1 MKKNIIW
8 LLALT
13 LFISCGD
20 DNSEDFDP
28 TRLEIVTGMNV
39 ITPEGITT
47 EQWGNPNIPT
57 NPNYNIF
64 PKPAFESI
72 RVITPNAIEQI
83 WLVRGVPT
91 QLLSETDFDQ
101 VFEQSPYQLAD
112 VEANAFR
119 TFEPAGATDVN
130 LSLDGITQGYY
141 RIFIQLQ
148 NGSLIWDNIYV
159 QGSSTID
166 LNEINFWGIFQN

>member
-1 MKKNIIW
+1 MKKYIVW
-8 LLALT
+8 FWVLMLC
-13 LFISCGD
+13 ISCGD

-28 TRLEIVTGMNV
+28 TRLEIVTGMNLV
-39 ITPEGITT
+39 TQEGITI

-64 PKPAFESI
+64 PKPAFETI
-72 RVITPNAIEQI
+72 RVITPSAIQQI

-101 VFEQSPYQLAD
+101 VFIQSPYQVAD

-119 TFEPAGATDVN
+119 SFEAAGSTDIN

-141 RIFIQLQ
+141 RMFILLA
-148 NGSLIWDNIYV
+148 NGSLLWDNIYV
-159 QGSSTID
+159 QGSNTVD
-166 LNEINFWGIFQN
+166 LDEINFWGIFDN